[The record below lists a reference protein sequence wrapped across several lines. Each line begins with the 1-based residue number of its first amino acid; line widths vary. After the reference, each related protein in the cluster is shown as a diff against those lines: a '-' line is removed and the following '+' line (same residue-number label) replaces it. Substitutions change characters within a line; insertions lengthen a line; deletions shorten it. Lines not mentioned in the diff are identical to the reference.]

1 METTRNRPTPT
12 TSGAASFSRSRVAGH
27 PGPGRHCFP
36 CNSSS
41 RYREDD
47 VAVAGFPKDSASA
60 VSMVYDYF
68 TSVILLSF
76 ASVSTEEVL
85 SLKEPFHD
93 EKQSSSCKQNGIR
106 IFSLE
111 SQLSMNF

>member
-1 METTRNRPTPT
+1 
-12 TSGAASFSRSRVAGH
+12 
-27 PGPGRHCFP
+27 
-36 CNSSS
+36 
-41 RYREDD
+41 
-47 VAVAGFPKDSASA
+47 
-60 VSMVYDYF
+60 MVYDYF